1 MQSVLRYLMLLQHV
15 PREPQKVDV
24 QSLRK
29 RLAEHGVDVSVRTI
43 QRNLNELSEVFPLIA
58 DDRSKPFGWSLSKTA
73 PHLPFPDLPDN
84 ANHGSLARVK
94 LKCSNGM
101 LNLVTNNPLHPE
113 QRIERNGLSFFVTFV
128 QPVTKD
134 LIAWILSCGENVEV
148 IEPHS
153 LRDEIEGH
161 VVRMHARYNGKS

>member
-1 MQSVLRYLMLLQHV
+1 
-15 PREPQKVDV
+15 
-24 QSLRK
+24 
-29 RLAEHGVDVSVRTI
+29 
-43 QRNLNELSEVFPLIA
+43 
-58 DDRSKPFGWSLSKTA
+58 TA

-84 ANHGSLARVK
+84 TNHGSFERVK

-128 QPVTKD
+128 QPITKD

-148 IEPHS
+148 IEPNS
-153 LRDEIEGH
+153 LREEIEGH